1 MNTKETSLEHDLR
14 HNPWAEDSGGK
25 YAQVEFWSDFW
36 CDGSDKLAKRM
47 LATPIYDQTV
57 AQFAGPTAYTKQG
70 DPLKYRLTDGSLE
83 VSSAW
88 GDVWAKSYSTLE
100 DILEDG
106 FTPA

>member
-1 MNTKETSLEHDLR
+1 MDTKETSLERDLR
-14 HNPWAEDSGGK
+14 GNPWTEGIGGK
-25 YAQVEFWSDFW
+25 YAQLEFWSDF
-36 CDGSDKLAKRM
+36 CFDGSDKLAKRM
-47 LATPIYDQTV
+47 LATPIYDQTI